1 MYFACQI
8 LKTSLDERLEAALSA
23 ESSFQSKKWQLQGVA
38 VIARYNY
45 LYLAVVKKYNAG
57 LTPTVNFDFF
67 LVPVFVSCSVQT
79 SSEETKGPLD
89 VLLDVQAN
97 SLFEDLLKNTLRQL
111 GFTQEDIE
119 NARGTQLRL
128 NKTFFEIVYI
138 VFL

>member
-1 MYFACQI
+1 MNI
-8 LKTSLDERLEAALSA
+8 
-23 ESSFQSKKWQLQGVA
+23 
-38 VIARYNY
+38 
-45 LYLAVVKKYNAG
+45 
-57 LTPTVNFDFF
+57 F

-119 NARGTQLRL
+119 NARGT
-128 NKTFFEIVYI
+128 
-138 VFL
+138 